1 MSMRMNSIL
10 KFWHLTVCLVLL
22 CNLRIS
28 AQQER
33 AIPTG
38 VPFLLIP
45 TDARA
50 AGMGDVGVATS
61 PDAYSAR
68 WNHAK
73 SVFSED
79 RVLISFGY
87 TPYLESIV
95 NDVNLIGFNYTKKT
109 SDRSAWGVGLTYFG
123 LGEIQFRQTI
133 DEIPQLVNP
142 SELALDV
149 NYALKL
155 SERFG
160 LSVGTRFITSN
171 LRFTDNTQ
179 DTRAANALAVQIG
192 GYYQSDII
200 YNNGGT
206 DGRFRTGFSIMNLG
220 SKIKYDGGGQENF
233 LPSILRAGVGYD
245 FIFNADSQLAV
256 SFETQKLLVPTPRD
270 FDNDGDIDSADNLE
284 YQNIGFFEGFLNS
297 FSDAPGGFS
306 EELKEIAWSL
316 GLEYSFQDT
325 FALRTG
331 YFNESKD
338 KGSRSY
344 ATFGAGFDYRETH
357 FDLSYLFSTSQ
368 IKNPLENTLRI
379 SITFAIDKG
388 FYE

>member
-1 MSMRMNSIL
+1 MRMNSNI
-10 KFWHLTVCLVLL
+10 KFWHLTVILFLL

-68 WNHAK
+68 WNPAK
-73 SVFSED
+73 TVFSED

-95 NDVNLIGFNYTKKT
+95 NDVNLIGFNYTKRT
-109 SDRSAWGVGLTYFG
+109 SDRSAWGAGLTYFG

-142 SELALDV
+142 SELALDL

-155 SERFG
+155 SDRFG

-179 DTRAANALAVQIG
+179 DTRAANALAVQIS
-192 GYYQSDII
+192 GYYESDII
-200 YNNGGT
+200 YNNGGA
-206 DGRFRTGFSIMNLG
+206 DGRFRSGFSIMNLG

-270 FDNDGDIDSADNLE
+270 FDNDGDIDAADNLE
-284 YQNIGFFEGFLNS
+284 YQSIGFFEGFLNS

-316 GLEYSFQDT
+316 GLEYSYQDK

-357 FDLSYLFSTSQ
+357 VDLSYLFSTSQ

-379 SITFAIDKG
+379 SISFAIDKG